1 MANGDHVEVTE
12 SHEPSSRPRL
22 WRWILGTFII
32 LISWLALGAILTA
45 VFAGLF
51 GLDLLALASTNKES
65 LAIVRGYEPWQ
76 AASAVLVSFIP
87 LLVIPILLHRY
98 LLKQPLRNLFT
109 RSNRNFSQEVL
120 LGAAVMSLLLL
131 ASGLPD
137 FIFNNSSYAW
147 SFDAAK
153 FIPYLLVAFTLI
165 PIQTTAEEVFYRG
178 WIQQRLENGRRS
190 IWLVSILGG
199 LLFALPHMGNPEVS
213 GNLILPILGYG
224 ASGFMFTWVT
234 MRDQSMGLAVGAH
247 AANNI
252 LAGLFVSSSDS
263 ALPAASIW
271 VTPEVQWGPAAVVSV
286 LLIPAFIWLTGKW
299 RGRVAI

>member
-1 MANGDHVEVTE
+1 MSDLVESPQIE
-12 SHEPSSRPRL
+12 EPNQRPKL

-32 LISWLALGAILTA
+32 LVSWLILGAILTA

-51 GLDLLALASTNKES
+51 GLDLLALAGTDKES
-65 LAIVRGYEPWQ
+65 LATIRSYEPWQ
-76 AASAVLVSFIP
+76 AGSAVLVSFLP
-87 LLVIPILLHRY
+87 LLLVPILLHRY
-98 LLKQPLRNLFT
+98 LLRLPLKELFT
-109 RSNRNFSQEVL
+109 RSNRSFSREVL
-120 LGAAVMSLLLL
+120 IGALVMSLLLL
-131 ASGLPD
+131 VTGLPD

-147 SFDAAK
+147 SFDAAR

-178 WIQQRLENGRRS
+178 WIQQRLENGKRS

-199 LLFALPHMGNPEVS
+199 LLFALPHLGNPEVS
-213 GNLILPILGYG
+213 GNLFLPILGYG
-224 ASGFMFTWVT
+224 STGFMLTWVT

-252 LAGLFVSSSDS
+252 LAGLIVSSTDS
-263 ALPAASIW
+263 ALPSASIW
-271 VTPEVQWGPAAVVSV
+271 VTPEIQWGPAAFFSV
-286 LLIPAFIWLTGKW
+286 LFIPLFIWLTAKW